1 MNGLKIVAIL
11 LIVLGVLGLAYGGF
25 TYTRPHTTE
34 LGPITVTHNERE
46 SVNIP
51 LWAGV
56 GALVVGVVL
65 LLTPMLRRGRT

>member
-1 MNGLKIVAIL
+1 MDGLKIVAIL

-25 TYTRPHTTE
+25 TYMRPHTTE

-56 GALVVGVVL
+56 GVLVVGVVL
-65 LLTPMLRRGRT
+65 LLTPVLRGRRA